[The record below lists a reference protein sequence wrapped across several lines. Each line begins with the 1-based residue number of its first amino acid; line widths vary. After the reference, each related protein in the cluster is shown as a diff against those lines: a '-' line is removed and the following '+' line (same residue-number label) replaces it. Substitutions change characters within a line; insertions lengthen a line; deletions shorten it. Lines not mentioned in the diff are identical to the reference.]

1 MAAPSISG
9 AVKSLLSASVSRSI
23 VLRRNYVATSPGFS
37 KGGSTRVTVG
47 KIEQRANQEAESAWA
62 PDPVTGYYRPSNR
75 ADEIDPAELRE
86 MLLKNKA
93 KPF

>member
-1 MAAPSISG
+1 MAA
-9 AVKSLLSASVSRSI
+9 A
-23 VLRRNYVATSPGFS
+23 GFS
-37 KGGSTRVTVG
+37 KATPTGVMVG
-47 KIEQRANQEAESAWA
+47 KMEQRAAMRGDEDAESAWA